1 MGDEECF
8 GMGAYGR
15 SGSGAGW
22 IGWWLRWRDV
32 EQEREREDVGCEYGR
47 CQMQQGVLGRGGSG
61 EEGEGLSGVR
71 GAVGEWGWA
80 GVGGREG
87 GFGGVM
93 RDGGVGKGKWGLVVW
108 VEWEMWHGRCA

>member
-32 EQEREREDVGCEYGR
+32 EREREGMLGVSMAGVR
-47 CQMQQGVLGRGGSG
+47 CSKVCL
-61 EEGEGLSGVR
+61 EGEGVVR
-71 GAVGEWGWA
+71 RA
-80 GVGGREG
+80 
-87 GFGGVM
+87 
-93 RDGGVGKGKWGLVVW
+93 KG
-108 VEWEMWHGRCA
+108 